1 MKACQLCGAQFSD
14 DVLVVACAK
23 DPGASCAPQRVVGP
37 ISWEFSERYQGVVD
51 ARARRKDVRKEVAA
65 TA

>member
-37 ISWEFSERYQGVVD
+37 ISWEFSERYQ
-51 ARARRKDVRKEVAA
+51 RRVNESLQVYEKLEA